1 MFVSVDASGSA
12 EQVNLGSASGQPE
25 ETQQHNC
32 PPSSSRVP
40 NYVESQP
47 STQTTANET
56 NLSLPSGPH
65 LEVDQPVELAVLQ
78 TRGSQNGRKGLK
90 GRNASL
96 LTFNK
101 KKGALEILKR
111 TCAVTDS
118 QTVEGAKEV
127 PELLESTRATLGSMA
142 FHSGPSIET
151 SSQDRDA
158 SATVAAQTSHDDA
171 ESRLLADYEEQNQ
184 PCLPPSPNV
193 E

>member
-12 EQVNLGSASGQPE
+12 GQVNLGNSVVSSASGQPG
-25 ETQQHNC
+25 

-47 STQTTANET
+47 STQTTANEI

-78 TRGSQNGRKGLK
+78 TRGAKNGRKGLK

-118 QTVEGAKEV
+118 QTVEGAEEV
-127 PELLESTRATLGSMA
+127 SELFESTRATLGSN
-142 FHSGPSIET
+142 SGPSIET
-151 SSQDRDA
+151 SLQDRDG

-171 ESRLLADYEEQNQ
+171 ESCLLADYEEQNQ